1 MKGSPERSHGD
12 LRRPE
17 VDPELIAGLAE
28 FQKAVPSTITPQDL
42 MRVRAGRAP
51 ARPQFDAR
59 CRELGLES
67 MEAEAIGVD
76 GAPIGLTIVRRP
88 GAVNAPVV
96 YFVHGGGMFMGD
108 RFSGA
113 SLLLDLVA
121 ELGVAGVTVEYRLAP
136 EFPDPAPRHDCY
148 AGLVWVAEHGPAM
161 SLDVSR
167 ILLLGRSAGGAL
179 AGGLAHRWRDDGRPG
194 VMGQMLVYPM
204 LDDRASS
211 VSCEQFVG
219 VGLWDRTSNE
229 TGWTA
234 LLGRRRGGLEVSPYS
249 APARSASLEGLPPA
263 FLDVGSND
271 VLRDEI
277 VDYAMRLSQA
287 GVVTELHLWPGACHG
302 FDEVAPASRSALLA
316 RSLRIQWVARQL
328 AESRAALMESR
339 E

>member
-1 MKGSPERSHGD
+1 MMGSPERSHGD

-17 VDPELIAGLAE
+17 VDPELIAGLAQ
-28 FQKAVPSTITPQDL
+28 FQKAVPSTIAPEDL

-67 MEAEAIGVD
+67 MEAEAIDDD

-88 GAVNAPVV
+88 GAVNSPTV

-108 RFSGA
+108 RFSGS

-136 EFPDPAPRHDCY
+136 EFPDPAPRNDCY
-148 AGLVWVAEHGPAM
+148 AGLDWVAEHGPAI
-161 SLDVSR
+161 SLDATR

-179 AGGLAHRWRDDGRPG
+179 AGGLAQRWRDEGRPG
-194 VMGQMLVYPM
+194 VIGQMLIYPM
-204 LDDRASS
+204 LDDRATSP
-211 VSCEQFVG
+211 SCEQFVG

-234 LLGRRRGGLEVSPYS
+234 LLGSRRGGLDVSPYS
-249 APARSASLEGLPPA
+249 APARSGSLGGLPPA
-263 FLDVGSND
+263 FLDVGTND

-277 VDYAMRLSQA
+277 VDYATRLCRA

-302 FDEVAPASRSALLA
+302 FEEVAPGSRSAGLA
-316 RSLRIQWVARQL
+316 RDLRIQWVARQL
-328 AESRAALMESR
+328 ATSRVA
-339 E
+339 